1 MAINFPDSPS
11 NGDTF
16 TASGKSFVYN
26 STTQSWSAVTSG
38 SAINLSSITSDILPD
53 ADSSRSLG
61 SSTKKWKDLHLSGN
75 TIFLGDSGSIS
86 ASTGGEIILPSLK
99 IGKGANA
106 VRLEA
111 DASGKLK
118 TKKVVGGVTQA
129 AEEPGNAT
137 VVTDM
142 AGLIAVTGMSAG
154 QTALVTALNKVF
166 MYTGSAWYLIATMT
180 NASPTDITGVNA
192 TYDLATDGTA
202 TTITAVSTDPEGF
215 PITWSYAVTSGTLG
229 DTATVSQADNVF
241 TITPSTNSAHAGSFG
256 ITFSATD
263 GATGAV
269 NAASTFSL
277 SFGSWEAPALLATFI
292 PPTHLHSADY
302 AQYGRRS
309 KISSDGNTI
318 VLSSSGVGGRADS
331 SVGGQA
337 YIYVTSDGGT
347 TWTLQYTFSPTQS
360 TTAQYYGVG
369 DSLAISADGNT
380 IAVAHS
386 DYVDGSYTN
395 AGRVFVLSRT
405 GTTWS
410 TQQTLMRSGTNQT
423 HQYYG
428 KTIDLSDDGNTLVIG
443 SNRGGTNDS
452 GNRQNTAPYNSG
464 EVSILTRSGTTWT
477 EQTVF
482 SGSDSVANDQFNHVC
497 LSGDGNTLAVAATN
511 HAGAGNDAG
520 KIYIYKYNGT
530 SWANS
535 VGSNEE
541 HTITTSNYQ
550 FGESATYRAGNRI
563 GYAGGWNATGQG
575 GGFSNNALSLSYN
588 GNDFAWGAVD
598 GPSGGYVNV
607 WTRSGTTWTHQQHIR
622 PASYPTNGSALDYN
636 FGTVT
641 LDASGNKLLIGAIGE
656 AMTYGSNTFQFVGAV
671 YTYLR
676 SGSTWT
682 EHERIAPIADATKGY
697 GGINSAN
704 FGHNVSMTGDGSKC
718 LISADSI
725 QYNDGVGVA
734 PNNAPWSAANMG
746 RVYLYKEGV

>member
-1 MAINFPDSPS
+1 MASK
-11 NGDTF
+11 
-16 TASGKSFVYN
+16 ASLIAKAFGEGGAFSQIADKTV
-26 STTQSWSAVTSG
+26 TQSNRKLTA
-38 SAINLSSITSDILPD
+38 A
-53 ADSSRSLG
+53 AM
-61 SSTKKWKDLHLSGN
+61 
-75 TIFLGDSGSIS
+75 
-86 ASTGGEIILPSLK
+86 ATGATGMQTF
-99 IGKGANA
+99 ANM
-106 VRLEA
+106 
-111 DASGKLK
+111 
-118 TKKVVGGVTQA
+118 A
-129 AEEPGNAT
+129 ALVAH
-137 VVTDM
+137 
-142 AGLIAVTGMSAG
+142 TGMSAG
-154 QTALVTALNKVF
+154 NQALVNDLNKMFV
-166 MYTGSAWYLIATMT
+166 YTGTGWFLIATVT
-180 NASPTDITGVNA
+180 NSSPTDITGVNGNY
-192 TYDLATDGTA
+192 TLALDGIP
-202 TTITAVSTDPEGF
+202 TTITAISTDPEGF
-215 PITWSYAVTSGTLG
+215 PLTWSHAVTSGSLG
-229 DTATVSQADNVF
+229 STATITQADNVF

-269 NAASTFSL
+269 NAASTFTL

-292 PPTHLHSADY
+292 PPTHLHSADF
-302 AQYGRRS
+302 AQYSRRA

-380 IAVAHS
+380 IAVSHS

-452 GNRQNTAPYNSG
+452 GNRQNTAPYNAG

-482 SGSDSVANDQFNHVC
+482 SGSDSVANDQFNTVC
-497 LSGDGNTLAVAATN
+497 LSGDGNTLAVAATS
-511 HAGAGNDAG
+511 HSGVANDAG
-520 KIYIYKYNGT
+520 KIYIYKYNGS

-541 HTITTSNYQ
+541 HTITTSNYVY
-550 FGESATYRAGNRI
+550 GESHI
-563 GYAGGWNATGQG
+563 GSDHMGRVQGWNTQGAGGGS
-575 GGFSNNALSLSYN
+575 SNNALSLSYN
-588 GNDFAWGAVD
+588 GNTFAFGAMANHY
-598 GPSGGYVNV
+598 GGYVNV
-607 WTRSGTTWTHQQHIR
+607 WTRSGSTWTHQQHFQ
-622 PASYPTNGSALDYN
+622 SATWISN
-636 FGTVT
+636 TAMFGTVT
-641 LDASGNKLLIGAIGE
+641 LDASGNKLLVGAMGE
-656 AMTYGSNTFQFVGAV
+656 PMTYGSNTFSHVGAV

-682 EHERIAPIADATKGY
+682 EHERIAPVADATKGY
-697 GGINSAN
+697 GGITYAN

-734 PNNAPWSAANMG
+734 ASAPWSAANMG
-746 RVYLYKEGV
+746 RAYLYKEGV